1 MSDAL
6 DDLPAEGRNKRLNR
20 LVAVTVVILSVFLGL
35 CHIKDDNLVQ
45 AMQQAK
51 ADAVDTWGEY
61 QATKTKLHI
70 SEGEANQLAVL
81 GELARDKAAVTAQ
94 TTALA
99 KQMAKYRAETP
110 VLMAK
115 AKGFEAAY
123 DAMNY
128 HDDQFD
134 AADAMTGIAVSV
146 AAVAALAESFW
157 VLVVAWC
164 FGAFGVVMGA
174 AGFAG
179 WAIHPDFLARWLS

>member
-1 MSDAL
+1 M
-6 DDLPAEGRNKRLNR
+6 DDSLPAEGSNKLLNR
-20 LVAVTVVILSVFLGL
+20 MVAITVVILSVFLGI

-61 QATKTKLHI
+61 QATRTKLHI
-70 SEGEANQLAVL
+70 DEGAAEQLAVL
-81 GELARDKAAVTAQ
+81 GTLARDRAAVAAQ
-94 TTALA
+94 AARLTG
-99 KQMAKYRAETP
+99 QIAKYRTESP
-110 VLMAK
+110 QLQAK

-134 AADAMTGIAVSV
+134 AADALVGIAVSV
-146 AAVAALAESFW
+146 AAVAALAEAPW
-157 VLVVAWC
+157 VLATAWA
-164 FGAFGVVMGA
+164 FGALGMLMGV

-179 WAIHPDFLARWLS
+179 WRIHPDFLSRLLS

>member
-1 MSDAL
+1 MG
-6 DDLPAEGRNKRLNR
+6 DDLPVEGSDKRLNR
-20 LVAVTVVILSVFLGL
+20 SVAMTVVLLSVFLGL

-70 SEGEANQLAVL
+70 TEGEANQLAVL
-81 GELARDKAAVTAQ
+81 GELARDKAAVAGQAVHLAAQ
-94 TTALA
+94 I
-99 KQMAKYRAETP
+99 AKYKAEIP
-110 VLMAK
+110 ALMAK

-134 AADAMTGIAVSV
+134 ASDALVGIAVSV
-146 AAVAALAESFW
+146 AAVSALAESWWALGAAW
-157 VLVVAWC
+157 V
-164 FGAFGVVMGA
+164 FGACGVVMGL
-174 AGFAG
+174 AGFLG
-179 WAIHPDFLARWLS
+179 WAIHPDFLARLLS